1 MPTGYVRL
9 SSSGC
14 LLPLLIVLNLFFGRL
29 FFTSTS
35 WWLGFELLLILIF
48 AIKVKLMF
56 SGLNRYFEQGSRQAG
71 EKPSGKIIDVQ
82 GHEVKDGHELE

>member
-1 MPTGYVRL
+1 MPAGYVRM

-14 LLPLLIVLNLFFGRL
+14 LLPLLIILNLFFGRL
-29 FFTSTS
+29 FFTSTG

-48 AIKVKLMF
+48 VIKIKLMF
-56 SGLNRYFEQGSRQAG
+56 SSLSRYFDPGRRQTG
-71 EKPSGKIIDVQ
+71 ERPSGKIIDVQ